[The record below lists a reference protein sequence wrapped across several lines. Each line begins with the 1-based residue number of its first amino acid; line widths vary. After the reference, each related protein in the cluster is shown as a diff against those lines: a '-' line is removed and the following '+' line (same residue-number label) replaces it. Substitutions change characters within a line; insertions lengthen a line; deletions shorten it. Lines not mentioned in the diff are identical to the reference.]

1 MNAAWIAN
9 CLWKQSA
16 KGDWRSFTSAKA
28 DLQSTQKILLK
39 KILKAA
45 TSTSFADRFRLS
57 SQMSV
62 EEFQGAVPVT
72 NYAEHY
78 EKNVALIRQGSQN
91 VLTNQPVSRLVPTTG
106 STGNFKLIPYTTA
119 LKKSF
124 QRVVNTWVYDLAC
137 NFPEAFRGRSY
148 WSVTPVVEQ
157 QYGDSEIPIGFESD
171 EEYLSPIGRL
181 LAKRAIV
188 DAPRFVS
195 GEVADTVILLT
206 ALKLISEP
214 RLSLISVW
222 SPTLLLNILNAIRTH
237 RDDLLS
243 ALHSGS
249 DRVVNRLESAS
260 SVQLKRNPKRARLL
274 EKLLD
279 SLDSQESF
287 AQSIWPHLSLI
298 SCWGDAGSKSYFDR
312 LKALEPEIP
321 IQAKGLLA
329 TEGAVSFPLGGM
341 SGHVPA
347 IESTFLE
354 FLPTSNGRDV
364 KLLDQLGE
372 GEVYE
377 VLITT
382 FGGLYRYATG
392 DQIKVVEIRD
402 GLPCFEFVGRTNE
415 IIDLVGEKV
424 PVQVFRDVISELSE
438 QADATERFWI
448 VSPTVDSPAHYR
460 IYISG
465 SQGTAEVGESILK
478 RMRDNPHFV
487 NAEALGQI
495 VPPEIRVLPD
505 SFTMQSF
512 QSLKTDLGFQL
523 GALKESR
530 VEYSSRVM
538 SRLDQ
543 LSHPLEYHSR

>member
-16 KGDWRSFTSAKA
+16 KGDWRSFALARA
-28 DLQSTQKILLK
+28 DLQSTQKVLLERILRG
-39 KILKAA
+39 A

-57 SQMSV
+57 SQMSL
-62 EEFQGAVPVT
+62 EEFQKAVPVT

-78 EKNVALIRQGSQN
+78 EQDVQSIRQGRQN

-106 STGNFKLIPYTTA
+106 STGKVKLIPYTTA

-124 QRVVNTWVYDLAC
+124 QRVVNTWVYDL
-137 NFPEAFRGRSY
+137 NRQFPKAFRGKSY

-157 QYGDSEIPIGFESD
+157 QYGESEIPIGFESD

-188 DAPRFVS
+188 DAPRFI
-195 GEVADTVILLT
+195 GDEVADTVILLT

-222 SPTLLLNILNAIRTH
+222 SPTLLLNILSVIWNR
-237 RDDLLS
+237 RDDLLR
-243 ALHSGS
+243 ALSSGN
-249 DRVVNRLESAS
+249 DRFVNKLESAS
-260 SVQLKRNPKRARLL
+260 TVRVKSNPKRARLL
-274 EKLLD
+274 ENVLD
-279 SLDSQESF
+279 SLDNEVSLAS
-287 AQSIWPHLSLI
+287 SIWPQLSLI
-298 SCWGDAGSKSYFDR
+298 SCWGDAGSNAYFDR
-312 LKALEPEIP
+312 LTALEPEIP

-329 TEGAVSFPLGGM
+329 TEGAVSFPLAGV

-354 FLPTSNGRDV
+354 FLPASNGRDA
-364 KLLDQLGE
+364 KLLHQLEE

-377 VLITT
+377 VLMTT

-402 GLPCFEFVGRTNE
+402 GLPCFDFVGRTNE

-424 PVQVFRDVISELSE
+424 PVQAFRNVISELSG
-438 QADATERFWI
+438 QAEATERFWI
-448 VSPTVDSPAHYR
+448 VSPVVESPAHYR

-465 SQGTAEVGESILK
+465 SQGTAKVGESILK
-478 RMRDNPHFV
+478 QMRNNPHFV

-495 VPPEIRVLPD
+495 IPPVIRVLPD

-530 VEYSSRVM
+530 IEYSVRVM
-538 SRLDQ
+538 SRLEQ